1 MNVANFACK
10 LHRDH
15 DSDQKG
21 HVIPSLSD
29 AYFFGYG
36 SLVNRDTHVFDAAH
50 PAKLRGWR
58 RVWRPTELRP
68 VAFLT
73 VVPDPAST
81 IDGLIAAVP
90 GADWPAL
97 DLREAAYA
105 RVPAHDQV
113 THSLPHRPEIAVY
126 SIPEGAHGTPSI
138 AHPILLSYLDVVVQG
153 YAREFG
159 PEGVARFFDTTHG
172 WEAPILDDRA
182 APRYPRHQILS
193 AAERGLADDHLE
205 RVNARLIRDTA

>member
-1 MNVANFACK
+1 MI
-10 LHRDH
+10 
-15 DSDQKG
+15 QIKG
-21 HVIPSLSD
+21 QIITSFSD

-36 SLVNRDTHVFDAAH
+36 SLVNRATHVFAEAH
-50 PAKLRGWR
+50 PAQLRGWR
-58 RVWRPTELRP
+58 RVWRHTEMRP

-73 VVPDPAST
+73 ALPDPQST

-113 THSLPHRPEIAVY
+113 THPLPHRPEIAVY
-126 SIPEGAHGTPSI
+126 SIPEGRHGTPST
-138 AHPILLSYLDVVVQG
+138 AHPILLSYIDVVVQG
-153 YAREFG
+153 YLREFG

-172 WEAPILDDRA
+172 WDAPVLDDRA
-182 APRYPRHQILS
+182 CPRYPRHQALS
-193 AAERGLADDHLE
+193 TAERALSDEHL
-205 RVNARLIRDTA
+205 ARLDVRVIRDRA